1 MHQLPP
7 DFAEALVRVVEAGH
21 EGAVAK
27 IIETATQLDDEGLR
41 IFLAKF
47 AARVRSSPA
56 PVTRQEL
63 LRFLREADGRGPA
76 SDT

>member
-21 EGAVAK
+21 ETAVAE
-27 IIETATQLDDEGLR
+27 IIEAATLLEDEGLR
-41 IFLAKF
+41 IFLATF